1 MKQHTP
7 EWDQARLGRATAS
20 QSEHWMSER
29 KSGGVPAGRR
39 AYLATL
45 VLQRVGGVLV
55 PGYQT
60 AAMLDGI
67 EKEPEAR
74 HAYAFENNVDV
85 VEVGFV
91 DHPRVKFAGASP
103 DGYVGDDGLVEFKC
117 PLPWNHLE
125 TLLRGT
131 IALRYLYQMQF
142 QMACTGRKWCDFVSY
157 CNQFPEP
164 MRLSITRVKR
174 DEEVI
179 AALEKE
185 CVRFLNEVDDTVQ
198 ALCRRYAIELPE
210 RAPCAPSEPVS
221 PPTWL
226 AVGNSPR
233 NDAGA
238 MLLLQPR

>member
-1 MKQHTP
+1 M
-7 EWDQARLGRATAS
+7 
-20 QSEHWMSER
+20 
-29 KSGGVPAGRR
+29 
-39 AYLATL
+39 
-45 VLQRVGGVLV
+45 
-55 PGYQT
+55 
-60 AAMLDGI
+60 
-67 EKEPEAR
+67 
-74 HAYAFENNVDV
+74 
-85 VEVGFV
+85 
-91 DHPRVKFAGASP
+91 
-103 DGYVGDDGLVEFKC
+103 
-117 PLPWNHLE
+117 E

-179 AALEKE
+179 TPLEKE
-185 CVRFLNEVDDTVQ
+185 CLRFLSEVDDTVQ
-198 ALCRRYAIELPE
+198 ALCRRYPIELLE

-221 PPTWL
+221 TPTRL

-238 MLLLQPR
+238 MLCA